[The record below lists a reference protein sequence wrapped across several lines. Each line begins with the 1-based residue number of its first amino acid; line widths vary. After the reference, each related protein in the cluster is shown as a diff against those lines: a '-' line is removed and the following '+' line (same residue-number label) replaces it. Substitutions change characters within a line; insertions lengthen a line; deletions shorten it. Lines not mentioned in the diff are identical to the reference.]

1 MDENNEKKE
10 EVTAGPGLSAGLG
23 IIPEDLTEEELQDL
37 DETYG
42 PWGRI
47 LLALAIQSR
56 NFGNR

>member
-1 MDENNEKKE
+1 MSENNEKNE
-10 EVTAGPGLSAGLG
+10 ELATGSGLSARLG
-23 IIPEDLTEEELQDL
+23 IIPEDPTEEELQDL